1 MDITQILSML
11 SGGKKNPALEQLMAV
26 STMLNKLP
34 QEEQQRVI
42 TNFVEDLKSSVAK
55 LEDK

>member
-1 MDITQILSML
+1 MDITQILGML

-26 STMLNKLP
+26 SSMLNKLP

>member
-1 MDITQILSML
+1 MDITQILGIL
-11 SGGKKNPALEQLMAV
+11 SGGKKNP
-26 STMLNKLP
+26 
-34 QEEQQRVI
+34 VI

>member
-1 MDITQILSML
+1 MDITQILGML

-26 STMLNKLP
+26 NTMLNKLP

>member
-1 MDITQILSML
+1 MDITQILGML

-26 STMLNKLP
+26 SAMLNKLP
-34 QEEQQRVI
+34 IEEQQRVI

>member
-1 MDITQILSML
+1 MDITQILGML

-34 QEEQQRVI
+34 KEEI
-42 TNFVEDLKSSVAK
+42 NNN
-55 LEDK
+55 

>member
-1 MDITQILSML
+1 MDITQILGML

>member
-11 SGGKKNPALEQLMAV
+11 SGGKKNPALDQLMAV

>member
-1 MDITQILSML
+1 MEITQILGML
-11 SGGKKNPALEQLMAV
+11 SGGKKNPALDQLMAV

-34 QEEQQRVI
+34 REEQQRVI
-42 TNFVEDLKSSVAK
+42 TSFVEDLKSSVAK

>member
-1 MDITQILSML
+1 MDITQIFGML

>member
-1 MDITQILSML
+1 MDITQILGML
-11 SGGKKNPALEQLMAV
+11 NGGKKNPALEQLMTV
-26 STMLNKLP
+26 NTMLNKLP
-34 QEEQQRVI
+34 KEEQQRVI

>member
-1 MDITQILSML
+1 MDITQILGML

-26 STMLNKLP
+26 NTMLNNLP
-34 QEEQQRVI
+34 KEEQQRVI

>member
-1 MDITQILSML
+1 MDITQILGML
-11 SGGKKNPALEQLMAV
+11 SGGKKNPALEQLMVV

>member
-1 MDITQILSML
+1 MDITQILGML
-11 SGGKKNPALEQLMAV
+11 SGGKKKPALEQLMAV
-26 STMLNKLP
+26 NTMLNKLP
-34 QEEQQRVI
+34 KEEQQRVI

>member
-1 MDITQILSML
+1 MDITQILGIL

>member
-1 MDITQILSML
+1 MDITQIFSML

-26 STMLNKLP
+26 NTMLNKLP